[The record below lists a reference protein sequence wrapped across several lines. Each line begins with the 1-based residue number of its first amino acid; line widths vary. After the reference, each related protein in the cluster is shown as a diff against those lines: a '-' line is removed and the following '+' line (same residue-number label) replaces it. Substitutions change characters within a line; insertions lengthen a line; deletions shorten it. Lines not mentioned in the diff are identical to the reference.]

1 MTKLFQRADIA
12 ALWRGRDPFAE
23 AQALQGEVYREVA
36 TRRTLRVVLNGQPYF
51 LKLHLGVG
59 WGEILKNLITLRLPV
74 IGARNEFEACEYLA
88 EQGIAAPK
96 VAAFAQRGWSPADQ
110 TSFVLCDALEER
122 QSLEDLSL
130 NWHEQPPDPLDLRAL
145 TLAVADF
152 AKALHGAGVIHR
164 DFYICHLLMPLTAT
178 AQDPQLAV
186 IDLHRA
192 KLFQR
197 IPKRWLE
204 RDLAA
209 MLYSV
214 MDLPV
219 SRFAWL
225 RFLRRYRGKP
235 LPQIFAE
242 EGDFWRAVYQ
252 RAVALY
258 RKSERKGLTAGRF
271 QPQ

>member
-1 MTKLFQRADIA
+1 MTNLFLRSEIR

-23 AQALQGEVYREVA
+23 VQALEGEVYREVA
-36 TRRTLRVVLNGQPYF
+36 TRRTLRVVLDGEAYF

-59 WGEILKNLITLRLPV
+59 WGEIFKNLATFKLPV
-74 IGARNEFEACEYLA
+74 IGARNEFVACEYLA
-88 EQGIAAPK
+88 EHGIPAPR

-110 TSFVLCDALEER
+110 TSFVLCDALEQR

-130 NWHEQPPDPLDLRAL
+130 QWHKQPPAPLDLRAL

-152 AKALHGAGVIHR
+152 AKAMHGAGVIHR

-192 KLFQR
+192 KIFKT

-214 MDLPV
+214 LDLPV

-225 RFLRRYRGKP
+225 RFLRRYRGQP
-235 LPQIFAE
+235 LPEIFAQ

-258 RKSERKGLTAGRF
+258 QKSERKGLTAGRF
-271 QPQ
+271 RPE

>member
-1 MTKLFQRADIA
+1 MTNLYLRSEIQT
-12 ALWRGRDPFAE
+12 LWRDKDPFAE
-23 AQALQGEVYREVA
+23 AQALQGEMYRQVA
-36 TRRTLRVVLNGQPYF
+36 TRRTLRVVLAGRPYF

-59 WGEILKNLITLRLPV
+59 WGEIFKNLTTLRLPV
-74 IGARNEFEACEYLA
+74 IGARNEYEACEYLA

-96 VAAFAQRGWSPADQ
+96 VAAFAQRGWNPADQ
-110 TSFVLCDALEER
+110 TSFVLCDSLEEH

-130 NWHEQPPDPLDLRAL
+130 NWHEQPPDPLDLRSL

-164 DFYICHLLMPLTAT
+164 DFYICHLLMPNTAT

-192 KLFQR
+192 KLFKQ

-209 MLYSV
+209 MLFSV
-214 MDLPV
+214 LDLPV

-235 LPQIFAE
+235 LPEIFAE

-258 RKSERKGLTAGRF
+258 VKSERKGLTAGRF
-271 QPQ
+271 KPE